1 MTQHADIAVI
11 GGGPIGLAFALA
23 AHAQGRHTIV
33 LEANGLRP
41 PSTGAGSDTR
51 TLALAEGSR
60 LILNEIGVW
69 SSALEA
75 TPIKT
80 IHVSQRGGFGQ
91 SILHAA
97 ESGVPALGYTLNYR
111 ALVAALLQRAAACG
125 LSVIDSATVQGVAT
139 TASYGVVTYSCDDA
153 EHTLTSKLIVVAD
166 GGRSLTQLPS
176 IHIQQKDYAQIAL
189 LARVSAD
196 RPHGNVA
203 YERFTPT
210 GPVALLPVADEF
222 GLVWT
227 VSPSEAKRIKALDD
241 KDFLAEFQ
249 AQFGD
254 YAGKF
259 SNVHSRFQFPLRLR
273 YADKT
278 TAERTVLIGNAAQ
291 ALHPVAGQGF
301 NLGLRDADDLARLL
315 RAVPADGDCGEA
327 NLLQRYRR
335 RRLPDTRLGI
345 FFTDALVRGFS
356 NDNPLTRV
364 GRGVGLAA
372 LQLAPFA
379 RRCLAQAMM
388 FGRPHS

>member
-33 LEANGLRP
+33 LEANN
-41 PSTGAGSDTR
+41 GAGSDTR

-60 LILNEIGVW
+60 LILNDIGVW
-69 SSALEA
+69 SPALNA

-97 ESGVPALGYTLNYR
+97 QAGVPALGYTLSYR
-111 ALVAALLQRAAACG
+111 ALLSALLERAADFG
-125 LSVIDSATVQGVAT
+125 LSVIDSATVQTLAT
-139 TASYGVVTYSCDDA
+139 TASYGAVTYRREGA
-153 EHTLTSKLIVVAD
+153 EHTLTAKLIVVAN

-176 IHIQQKDYAQIAL
+176 IHIRQKDYGQIAL
-189 LARVSAD
+189 LARVAPD

-210 GPVALLPVADEF
+210 GPVALLPVSDEF

-227 VSPSEAKRIKALDD
+227 VSPADATRITALSDA
-241 KDFLAEFQ
+241 DFLAEFQ
-249 AQFGD
+249 TQCGD

-259 SNVHSRFQFPLRLR
+259 SGVHSRFQFPLHLR
-273 YADKT
+273 YADQT
-278 TAERTVLIGNAAQ
+278 TAARTVLIGNAAQ

-301 NLGLRDADDLARLL
+301 NLGLRDADQLVRLL
-315 RAVPADGDCGEA
+315 RAAPANGDCGDTS
-327 NLLQRYRR
+327 LLGRYRR

-356 NDNPLTRV
+356 NDNPVMRV

-379 RRCLAQAMM
+379 RRRVARAMM
-388 FGRPHS
+388 FGRSQP

>member
-23 AHAQGRHTIV
+23 AHAQGRHVIV
-33 LEANGLRP
+33 LEAN
-41 PSTGAGSDTR
+41 TGAGSDTR

-60 LILNEIGVW
+60 LILNDIGVW
-69 SSALEA
+69 SAALNA

-91 SILHAA
+91 SILHAS
-97 ESGVPALGYTLNYR
+97 EYGVPALGYTLSYR
-111 ALVAALLQRAAACG
+111 ALVSALLERAVDFG
-125 LSVIDSATVQGVAT
+125 LSVIDSAMVQNLAT
-139 TASYGVVTYSCDDA
+139 TASYGAVTYRREGV
-153 EHTLTSKLIVVAD
+153 EHTLTAKLIVVAD

-176 IHIQQKDYAQIAL
+176 IPIRQKDYGQIAL
-189 LARVSAD
+189 LARVSPD

-203 YERFTPT
+203 YERFTPS
-210 GPVALLPVADEF
+210 GPVALLPVSDEF

-227 VSPSEAKRIKALDD
+227 VSPGDATRIAALSDA
-241 KDFLAEFQ
+241 DFLAEFQ
-249 AQFGD
+249 TQFGD

-259 SNVHSRFQFPLRLR
+259 SGVHSRYQFPLRLR

-278 TAERTVLIGNAAQ
+278 TAARTVLIGNAAQ

-301 NLGLRDADDLARLL
+301 NLGLRDADQLARLL
-315 RAVPADGDCGEA
+315 CAAPAHGDCGDA
-327 NLLQRYRR
+327 GLLGRYRR

-356 NDNPLTRV
+356 NDNPMMRV

-379 RRCLAQAMM
+379 RRRVAQAMM
-388 FGRPHS
+388 FGRSLP

>member
-23 AHAQGRHTIV
+23 AHRQGRHTIV
-33 LEANGLRP
+33 LEAN
-41 PSTGAGSDTR
+41 TGASSDTR

-60 LILNEIGVW
+60 LILDDIGVW
-69 SSALEA
+69 SSALNA

-91 SILHAA
+91 SVLHAA
-97 ESGVPALGYTLNYR
+97 QSAVPALGYTLSYR
-111 ALVAALLQRAAACG
+111 ALVGALLQRAGAAG
-125 LSVIDSATVQGVAT
+125 LSVTDSATVQNFAT
-139 TASYGVVTYSCDDA
+139 TASYGAVTYIRDGA
-153 EHTLTSKLIVVAD
+153 LHTLTAKLIVVAD

-176 IHIQQKDYAQIAL
+176 IHVKLKDYGQIAL

-203 YERFTPT
+203 YERFTST
-210 GPVALLPVADEF
+210 GPVALLPVGDEF

-227 VSPSEAKRIKALDD
+227 VTPRDAERIAPLSDA
-241 KDFLAEFQ
+241 DFLAEFQ
-249 AQFGD
+249 TQFGD

-259 SNVHSRFQFPLRLR
+259 SGVHSRFQFPLRLR
-273 YADKT
+273 YAAKT
-278 TAERTVLIGNAAQ
+278 TAQRTVLIGNAAQ

-301 NLGLRDADDLARLL
+301 NLGLRDADELARLL
-315 RAVPADGDCGEA
+315 RAVPAEGDCGDA
-327 NLLQRYRR
+327 SLLRRYRR
-335 RRLPDTRLGI
+335 QRLPDTRLGI

-356 NDNPLTRV
+356 NDNPVLRV

-379 RRCLAQAMM
+379 RRRLAQTMM
-388 FGRPHS
+388 FGRPRP